1 MNNGRKDSIILHIN
15 SNSGNSTTTHNFS
28 LPFSNLNLSHDSRRH
43 YQIALLSYSLYYSW
57 YNVSATLGNN
67 KFKYNNGGVNRVI
80 TIVDGQYGVS
90 DLNSFV
96 KAAISLLG
104 DDSTKISFTGNF
116 NSLKVDL
123 VIGTGYTVTLD
134 STTIGALLGFT
145 PSATPKTAGTYSSD
159 VQPNITNSVDAVQ
172 VKTSLVQASSSL
184 INDVQSS
191 AIYQFV
197 PKSGPG
203 TNLSGEISTPIYLPM
218 SNLGTIHSASFQ
230 ICDNNGNLLDLNNE
244 SVSLVFHIKEV

>member
-1 MNNGRKDSIILHIN
+1 MNNGRKDSILLHIN
-15 SNSGNSTTTHNFS
+15 ANIENSTSTHNFT
-28 LPFSNLNLSHDSRRH
+28 LPFSNLNLAHDSRRH
-43 YQIALLSYSLYYSW
+43 YQVALLSYSLYYSW
-57 YNVSATLGNN
+57 YNVASIFGNN
-67 KFKYNNGGVNRVI
+67 KFKYNNGTTDRII
-80 TIVDGQYGVS
+80 TISDGQYGVS

-96 KAAISLLG
+96 KSAITSLG
-104 DDSTKISFTGNF
+104 DDATKISFTGNF

-123 VIGTGYTVTLD
+123 VIGSGYTVTLD
-134 STTIGALLGFT
+134 STTIALLLGFT
-145 PSATPKTAGTYSSD
+145 QSATPKAVGTYSSD
-159 VQPNITNSVDAVQ
+159 IQPNISNSVDAVQ
-172 VKTSLVQASSSL
+172 IKTSLVQAASSL
-184 INDVQSS
+184 INDVQST